1 MSAMQDSPAEGTPR
15 QLVRVRCRPPL
26 TPLSSGIVKLSLM
39 DSQTFRENLDRWYK
53 ALSARNIQEMAAL
66 LAELADAEIV
76 LEYPQSGER
85 SKGREN
91 NLAILENYPGLP
103 DVTIEKVR
111 GAEDKWVLTPSWTP
125 LRITG
130 TGDNYTVEGR
140 LVYPNGDVG
149 NVVDLF
155 DLRNDKLIMVFEYF
169 VAPVLAVDW
178 RSKWVEKLESP
189 IR

>member
-1 MSAMQDSPAEGTPR
+1 
-15 QLVRVRCRPPL
+15 
-26 TPLSSGIVKLSLM
+26 M

-66 LAELADAEIV
+66 LAELADAEVV

-85 SKGREN
+85 IKGREN

-111 GAEDKWVLTPSWTP
+111 GADDKWVLTPSWTP

-140 LVYPNGDVG
+140 LVYPNGDVW
-149 NVVDLF
+149 NFVDLF
-155 DLRNDKLIMVFEYF
+155 ELRNDKLIKVFEYF
-169 VAPVLAVDW
+169 AAPFPAADW
-178 RSKWVEKLESP
+178 RAKWVEKIESP

>member
-1 MSAMQDSPAEGTPR
+1 
-15 QLVRVRCRPPL
+15 
-26 TPLSSGIVKLSLM
+26 M
-39 DSQTFRENLDRWYK
+39 DSQTFRKNLDRWYK

-66 LAELADAEIV
+66 LAELADAEVV

-85 SKGREN
+85 IKGREN

-130 TGDNYTVEGR
+130 TGDHYTVEGR
-140 LVYPNGDVG
+140 VRYPNGEEWT
-149 NVVDLF
+149 VVDLF
-155 DLRNDKLIMVFEYF
+155 DFRNGRVVKVTEYF
-169 VAPVLAVDW
+169 GPPFPAAEW
-178 RSKWVEKLESP
+178 RSRWVEKIESM
-189 IR
+189 